1 MIFRRTLVR
10 EFGALALAVFSVLF
24 AITIT
29 TQLIRFLGQA
39 AVGAIASDG
48 VLALLV
54 FTALGAL
61 PVLLSLTLFIS
72 VLMTITRSYGDSE
85 MAVWFSSGLSLLAW
99 IRPVLLFAL
108 PLVFTIALLSMLL
121 APWAL
126 EKRAEFRQQLES
138 RDDVS
143 AVAPGVFKESRH
155 SDRVFFIERFDSVEN
170 RLENIFIHSMRDG
183 EIATTAAAQGF
194 QETQAN
200 GDRYL
205 VLLNGRHY
213 EGAPGSRAYK
223 ITNFERY
230 EIRIEDV
237 EAAREAPSTKS
248 MSTIE
253 LLQSRTPPALA
264 ELSWRVGLP
273 ISALILALLAI
284 PLSFV
289 NPRAGRSL
297 NLILALL
304 VFMTYSN
311 FLSVAQAWIAQQ
323 KISPWTGL
331 WGVHTVMVVLL
342 LLMFYKRLSIYSVF
356 RLRR

>member
-39 AVGAIASDG
+39 AGGAIASDG

-85 MAVWFSSGLSLLAW
+85 MVVWFSSGQSLLAW
-99 IRPVLLFAL
+99 IPPVLLFAL

-126 EKRAEFRQQLES
+126 DKRAEFRQQLES

-170 RLENIFIHSMRDG
+170 RLENIFIHSMKDG
-183 EIATTAAAQGF
+183 KIATTASAQGF

-200 GDRYL
+200 GDRHL
-205 VLLNGRHY
+205 ILLNGRHY
-213 EGAPGSRAYK
+213 EGAPGSRQYR
-223 ITNFERY
+223 ITDFERY
-230 EIRIEDV
+230 EILIEEA

-248 MSTIE
+248 MNTAE
-253 LLQSRTPPALA
+253 LLRARTPPALA
-264 ELSWRVGLP
+264 ELSWRAGLP

-284 PLSFV
+284 PLSFA

-331 WGVHTVMVVLL
+331 WGVHIAMVVLL
-342 LLMFYKRLSIYSVF
+342 LLMFYKRLSIYSLF